1 MFLPHSSAVTSAQSC
16 THGKTLQCLR
26 QFDASDTPLS
36 ACSRQTFVFATFP
49 VPFCDLKTIIRLL
62 FFPYFLRSRKDSLE
76 SESSAAIVPHELVRT
91 RQLESVHLKFNQES
105 GTLLPLCLRYCRR
118 SAQFAKIIP
127 LFFPSPKE
135 RRQSS

>member
-1 MFLPHSSAVTSAQSC
+1 MFLPHSSAVTSAQSF

-36 ACSRQTFVFATFP
+36 VCSRQTFVFATFP
-49 VPFCDLKTIIRLL
+49 VPFCDLETIIRLL
-62 FFPYFLRSRKDSLE
+62 FFPCFLRSRKDSLE

-127 LFFPSPKE
+127 LFSPSPKE